1 MFEIFYCELQKGLDD
16 LESENIVLS
25 LLRRENKHVT

>member
-16 LESENIVLS
+16 LESENIFLFCYGGKI
-25 LLRRENKHVT
+25 NT